1 MAYLTITARQ
11 SGRKELAGNYNIGP
25 DEVDCIPTGELVDL
39 FCASWQKYMVQRP
52 AWIDQSDKGPH
63 EANYLKLDCAKY
75 KKTFSWKPV
84 WHIDKAVDKTV
95 EWYSAY
101 AAGENVKAV
110 MEEQL
115 NEFAE
120 DMGNE

>member
-1 MAYLTITARQ
+1 MYL
-11 SGRKELAGNYNIGP
+11 L
-25 DEVDCIPTGELVDL
+25 
-39 FCASWQKYMVQRP
+39 CASWQIYTYQRP
-52 AWIDQSDKGPH
+52 ALIDKSDNGPH

-84 WHIDKAVDKTV
+84 WHIDKAVDKTA

-120 DMGNE
+120 DMEK